1 MRSRAFSALSLVI
14 ACDLCLLSS
23 ASLAQQTAPTSSRSS
38 PPRLGYY
45 TRVQSLSAAGSSAR
59 NAANN
64 DPLRP
69 YGSDSPSGAGTAS
82 RPYERAPVVSPP
94 ERETPAPA
102 VSHNYFPGTRTGQ
115 SSNRNVVPHC
125 VPGRHGMMHR

>member
-1 MRSRAFSALSLVI
+1 MRSRALSGLSLVI
-14 ACDLCLLSS
+14 ACDLCLMGI
-23 ASLAQQTAPTSSRSS
+23 ASFAQQAPATTASS

-45 TRVQSLSAAGSSAR
+45 TRVQSQAVAASSTRRGASV
-59 NAANN
+59 

-69 YGSDSPSGAGTAS
+69 YGSDTPSAALTVS

-94 ERETPAPA
+94 QRETPAPT
-102 VSHNYFPGTRTGQ
+102 VSHNYFPGTRSGQ

-125 VPGRHGMMHR
+125 VPGRHSFSHR